1 MLRGSRIVLGSYPTP
16 VSRIGERLWV
26 KRDDLTSA
34 LYGGNKV
41 RKLELLLGAARDAG
55 KTRILTLGAV
65 GSHQVVATALYG
77 AREGF
82 VVDAILVPQP
92 SSPHA
97 ELNVRV
103 ALAQGVHALAC
114 PAWSLAPAYVAA
126 RWGSDAYF
134 IPLGGSNALG
144 SLGFVDA
151 AHELAAQV
159 RAGELPEPDVVVV
172 AMGSGGTAAG
182 LAVGFEQAGLRTR
195 VLGVAVAPP
204 TPVLRHMARRLAQK
218 TAAMAGLPVSAGLRA
233 AKRID
238 VEGKWI
244 GRGYG
249 RPTDEGRAAMEVA
262 KGLSSS
268 LTLDATYTAKAFAC
282 ALDVSGSG
290 SGSESERAWGSAR
303 GSVLYWH
310 TLSTAPLETLLG
322 EGDARDAPL
331 PRAVA
336 ALLK

>member
-1 MLRGSRIVLGSYPTP
+1 MPRSVLRGSRIVLGSYPTP

-26 KRDDLTSA
+26 KRDDLTSP

-55 KTRILTLGAV
+55 KTRIVTLGAV

-77 AREGF
+77 TREGF
-82 VVDAILVPQP
+82 AVDAILVPQP
-92 SSPHA
+92 ASPHA

-103 ALAQGVHALAC
+103 ALAQGLHAVAC
-114 PAWSLAPAYVAA
+114 PAWSLAPAYVAS
-126 RWGSDAYF
+126 RWGGDAYF

-159 RAGELPEPDVVVV
+159 RAGDLPEPSMVVV

-182 LAVGFEQAGLRTR
+182 LAVGFEQAGLGTR

-218 TAAMAGLPVSAGLRA
+218 TAALAGLPVSAGLRA

-249 RPTDEGRAAMEVA
+249 HPTDEGRAAMDVA
-262 KGLSSS
+262 KAEGLV
-268 LTLDATYTAKAFAC
+268 LDTTYTAKAFAC
-282 ALDVSGSG
+282 AL
-290 SGSESERAWGSAR
+290 ELAR
-303 GSVLYWH
+303 GEGTAASAERSGPILYWH
-310 TLSTAPLETLLG
+310 TLSTAPLEGLLR
-322 EGDARDAPL
+322 EGSAGTPL
-331 PRAVA
+331 PGAVA
-336 ALLK
+336 KLLRT

>member
-1 MLRGSRIVLGSYPTP
+1 V
-16 VSRIGERLWV
+16 
-26 KRDDLTSA
+26 
-34 LYGGNKV
+34 
-41 RKLELLLGAARDAG
+41 
-55 KTRILTLGAV
+55 LTLGAV

-82 VVDAILVPQP
+82 TVDAILVPQP
-92 SSPHA
+92 ASAHA

-103 ALAQGVHALAC
+103 ALAHGLHALAC
-114 PAWSLAPAYVAA
+114 PAWSLAPAYVAS

-151 AHELAAQV
+151 AHELAGQV
-159 RAGELPEPDVVVV
+159 RAGELAEPDVVVV
-172 AMGSGGTAAG
+172 ALGSGGTAAG

-195 VLGVAVAPP
+195 VIGVAVAPP

-218 TAAMAGLPVSAGLRA
+218 TAAIAGLPVSAGLRA

-249 RPTDEGRAAMEVA
+249 HPTDEGRAAMDVA
-262 KGLSSS
+262 GGLG
-268 LTLDATYTAKAFAC
+268 LVLDPTYTAKAFAC
-282 ALDVSGSG
+282 ALQTSRSPSSDAPR
-290 SGSESERAWGSAR
+290 E
-303 GSVLYWH
+303 VLYWH
-310 TLSTAPLETLLG
+310 TLSTAPLLPRLG
-322 EGDARDAPL
+322 DTDAELPL

-336 ALLK
+336 GLLR

>member
-1 MLRGSRIVLGSYPTP
+1 VLRGSRIVLGSYPTP
-16 VSRIGERLWV
+16 VSRIGEHLWV

-82 VVDAILVPQP
+82 TVDAILVSQP
-92 SSPHA
+92 ASPHA

-103 ALAQGVHALAC
+103 ALAHGLHALAC
-114 PAWSLAPAYVAA
+114 PAWSLVPAYVAS

-151 AHELAAQV
+151 ANELAAQV

-172 AMGSGGTAAG
+172 ALGSGGTAAG

-204 TPVLRHMARRLAQK
+204 TAVLRHMARRLAQK
-218 TAAMAGLPVSAGLRA
+218 TAAVAGLPVSAGLRA
-233 AKRID
+233 AKRLD

-249 RPTDEGRAAMEVA
+249 HPTDEGRAATETA
-262 KGLSSS
+262 SGLG
-268 LTLDATYTAKAFAC
+268 LVLDPTYTAKAFAC
-282 ALDVSGSG
+282 ALATARSSD
-290 SGSESERAWGSAR
+290 AR
-303 GSVLYWH
+303 GEVLYWH
-310 TLSTAPLETLLG
+310 TLSTAPLAPLLG
-322 EGDARDAPL
+322 DAQLEL
-331 PRAVA
+331 PHAVA
-336 ALLK
+336 GLLR

>member
-16 VSRIGERLWV
+16 VAPIGERLWV

-55 KTRILTLGAV
+55 KSRVLTLGAV
-65 GSHQVVATALYG
+65 GSHQVVATAVYG

-82 VVDAILVPQP
+82 TIDSILVPQP
-92 SSPHA
+92 ASPHA
-97 ELNVRV
+97 ELYVRV
-103 ALAQGVHALAC
+103 ALANGLHALAC
-114 PAWSLAPAYVAA
+114 PAWSLAPAYVAS
-126 RWGSDAYF
+126 RWGSDAYY

-151 AHELAAQV
+151 ARELAEQI
-159 RAGELPEPDVVVV
+159 RAGVLPEPAVVVV
-172 AMGSGGTAAG
+172 ALGSGGTAAG

-195 VLGVAVAPP
+195 VIGVAVAPP

-218 TAAMAGLPVSAGLRA
+218 TAAIAGLPIAAALRA

-238 VEGKWI
+238 VEGRWI

-249 RPTDEGRAAMEVA
+249 HPTDEGRAATETA
-262 KGLSSS
+262 AQLGLV
-268 LTLDATYTAKAFAC
+268 LDPTYTAKAFAC
-282 ALDVSGSG
+282 ALAASRAGGASGD
-290 SGSESERAWGSAR
+290 
-303 GSVLYWH
+303 VLYWH
-310 TLSTAPLETLLG
+310 TLSTAPLTPLLG
-322 EGDARDAPL
+322 DAVSEL

-336 ALLK
+336 ALLR